1 MRVLRQQVLRSL
13 FVAAALLL
21 PALPGKAQAPDFG
34 KARDEAVKRLQEM
47 IRIDT
52 SNPPGNETRLAQYMK
67 VLLDKEGI
75 ASEIIEK
82 EPGRGNLIARIKG
95 NGSKKAI
102 LLMGHEDT
110 VGVEK
115 DKWTVPPFEGII
127 KDGYLYGRGSYDD
140 KGGITSM
147 LQVFLMLHRQK
158 LPLDRDI
165 IFLAEAGEE
174 AGGGVGIE
182 YLIEN
187 HWPKIEA
194 EYSLNEGAAIIEEG
208 GKVRYA
214 GVATAEKL
222 VRRIKLTARGISGH
236 GSMPRVDNPIVHLAA
251 AIAKIGTYQPPM
263 RLNDITRTFF
273 ERLAKISPPEEAFLY
288 SHIADPQIGDMVQEK
303 IRHSNTL
310 YNSMLRTS
318 IAPTIIKGGFRE
330 NVIPGDA
337 EATVDVRA
345 LPDENMPAFIEN
357 LKRIIDDPAV
367 EITPLGDHQ
376 TVTPPSG
383 INTELFRALENAQKK
398 LFPDAVTLPMMLTGG
413 TDSAP
418 LRLKGVHAY
427 GINPVVSDEEEAR
440 MHGNDERVPVEG
452 IGKFVEVLY
461 HAVMEV
467 AAKKQ

>member
-1 MRVLRQQVLRSL
+1 MPFFKSL
-13 FVAAALLL
+13 TLMLSLIIWCPSAFSQN
-21 PALPGKAQAPDFG
+21 PPDFA

-52 SNPPGNETRLAQYMK
+52 SNPPGNETKLAEYLK
-67 VLLDKEGI
+67 ALLAREGI
-75 ASEIIEK
+75 TSEIIEK
-82 EPGRGNLIARIKG
+82 EPGRGNLVARIKG
-95 NGSKKAI
+95 NGSKKPI

-110 VGVEK
+110 VGVET
-115 DKWTVPPFEGII
+115 DKWTVPAFEGII
-127 KDGYLYGRGSYDD
+127 KDGYVYGRGAYDD

-147 LQVFLMLHRQK
+147 LQVFLMLHRQNT
-158 LPLDRDI
+158 PLDRDV

-182 YLIEN
+182 YLIEQ
-187 HWPKIEA
+187 HWPTIEA
-194 EYSLNEGAAIIEEG
+194 EFALNEGAEILEKG
-208 GKVRYA
+208 GKVRYV

-251 AIAKIGTYQPPM
+251 AVEKIGTYQPPL

-273 ERLAKISPPEEAFLY
+273 ERLAKVSPPEEAYLY
-288 SHIADPQIGDMVQEK
+288 SHLSDPEVGHIVQEK
-303 IRHSNTL
+303 IRRTNTL

-318 IAPTIIKGGFRE
+318 ITPTIIKGGFRE
-330 NVIPGDA
+330 NVIPADA

-345 LPDENMPAFIEN
+345 LPDEDMPAFIEN
-357 LKRIIDDPAV
+357 LRRIINDPAV
-367 EITPLGDHQ
+367 EITPLGDHKI
-376 TVTPPSG
+376 VTPPSS
-383 INTELFRALENAQKK
+383 INTDLFRALENAQKK

-418 LRLKGVHAY
+418 LRLKGVQAY
-427 GINPVVSDEEEAR
+427 GIDPVVSEEEIGR

-452 IGKFVEVLY
+452 IGKFVELLY
-461 HAVMEV
+461 HAVMET
-467 AAKKQ
+467 AATK